1 MRLRSAAFFLLSP
14 ESDDFIAKAKSSAK
28 MGYVRFD
35 YAKRLSVV
43 CFLRNFYLM
52 FGELENHPIELCAS
66 SHSPDQKVA
75 CKEAVQ
81 VKG

>member
-1 MRLRSAAFFLLSP
+1 
-14 ESDDFIAKAKSSAK
+14 
-28 MGYVRFD
+28 MGYVQFD

-43 CFLRNFYLM
+43 CFLHNFYLM
-52 FGELENHPIELCAS
+52 FGELEDHPIELCAS